1 MDLNEIQSF
10 VAIVENG
17 SLTKA
22 AQQIQIPKSTLSRH
36 LINLEKRLG
45 VTLVQRSTR
54 RVSLTPFGKQF
65 YQTSS
70 QSLKLLQQA
79 EKDLSESHQLPKGRI
94 KFTAP
99 IEVGNYFLSEAIA
112 NFSLRYPDIE
122 FDILFTDRI
131 VDLVKEEFDL
141 ALRAGKIHDDS
152 LVSKKIGG
160 DVFVLV
166 SSQKY
171 LKNSLPIT
179 APEDLLKHKCW
190 IFSQMKKGF
199 EWKLSNGQQTKIIK
213 LESKR
218 LNNSMQSLKSI
229 LIQGGGIAMLPLVL
243 VKDALLVGE
252 LNQVLPEWKME
263 GGTIHLCYPKQKRIP
278 ERVRLFANFLIED
291 LKKSFKSN

>member
-45 VTLVQRSTR
+45 ITLVQRSTR
-54 RVSLTPFGKQF
+54 RVSLTSFGKQF

-70 QSLKLLQQA
+70 QSLRLLQQA

-112 NFSLRYPDIE
+112 EFGQKYPEIE

-141 ALRAGKIHDDS
+141 ALRAGRVHDDS
-152 LVSKKIGG
+152 LVSKKIGS
-160 DVFVLV
+160 DMFVLV
-166 SSQKY
+166 ASQKY
-171 LKNSLPIT
+171 LKNSSAIT
-179 APEDLLKHKCW
+179 VPEDLLKHKCW
-190 IFSQMKKGF
+190 IFSQMNKGF
-199 EWKLSNGQQTKIIK
+199 EWKLSNGKQTKIIK
-213 LESKR
+213 LECHR

-229 LIQGGGIAMLPLVL
+229 VVAGGGIAMLPLVL

-252 LNQVLPEWKME
+252 LNQVLSEWRME
-263 GGTIHLCYPKQKRIP
+263 GGTVHLCYPKQKKTP
-278 ERVRLFANFLIED
+278 ERVKLFANYLLED
-291 LKKSFKSN
+291 LKKNFKF